1 MDQTAVHE
9 NGKKL
14 LFLIIS
20 DGCAVRVLD
29 GGDRDRSLEDA
40 DTAVVPGLFSFSEGP
55 VHGTGW
61 GGEDGP
67 DVFAGAVL
75 CWGGSGAVRKGVCR
89 DWSGVGSAGEMRIA
103 FHKFSINQI

>member
-1 MDQTAVHE
+1 MDQTVVHE

-40 DTAVVPGLFSFSEGP
+40 DKVVVPGVFSLSADTVCG
-55 VHGTGW
+55 
-61 GGEDGP
+61 
-67 DVFAGAVL
+67 
-75 CWGGSGAVRKGVCR
+75 VR
-89 DWSGVGSAGEMRIA
+89 W
-103 FHKFSINQI
+103 

>member
-40 DTAVVPGLFSFSEGP
+40 DTTLLPRVFS
-55 VHGTGW
+55 
-61 GGEDGP
+61 
-67 DVFAGAVL
+67 L
-75 CWGGSGAVRKGVCR
+75 
-89 DWSGVGSAGEMRIA
+89 SAD
-103 FHKFSINQI
+103 SV

>member
-1 MDQTAVHE
+1 MKIQQYCFTIRPILLYFGVSGVVWWLKISSNSINWRQDRLMDQTAVHE

-40 DTAVVPGLFSFSEGP
+40 DKVVVPGLFSFGADT
-55 VHGTGW
+55 VHG
-61 GGEDGP
+61 
-67 DVFAGAVL
+67 A
-75 CWGGSGAVRKGVCR
+75 CW
-89 DWSGVGSAGEMRIA
+89 
-103 FHKFSINQI
+103 